1 MNLRPC
7 STYSLIVRDPKTG
20 WLGSA
25 VASKYLAVGGA
36 VSHSQP
42 GVGIVHA
49 QFWCS
54 HDAANR
60 ILAAIA
66 AGTPPPAALNQAIAA
81 DPLPHKRQLL
91 VMDMQGC
98 AAVHTGADATP
109 EHHLTMQTNLVAA
122 GNTLASKD
130 VVEAMVRSIQATGGQ
145 PLILRLILALE
156 AAEALGGDHRG
167 KQSAAVR
174 VLQPMDRPWTD
185 DEILDFR
192 ADDHPNPIAELRR
205 LYELSPKGK

>member
-1 MNLRPC
+1 MSQTC
-7 STYSLIVRDPKTG
+7 ATYSLVARDPKTG

-49 QFWCS
+49 QFWCR

-60 ILAAIA
+60 ILAAMA
-66 AGTPPPAALNQAIAA
+66 AGMPPQAALDEALAA

-91 VMDMQGC
+91 AMDTQGR
-98 AAVHTGADATP
+98 AAVHTGADAAP
-109 EHHLTMQTNLVAA
+109 EHHHLVRPDLVAA

-130 VVEAMVRSIQATGGQ
+130 VVEAMARSIQATGGQ
-145 PLILRLILALE
+145 PLILRLVLALE

-192 ADDHPNPIAELRR
+192 VDDHPNPIAELRR